1 MDPANDQEK
10 STLKTPE
17 KIIYSWIAP
26 ARPFKR
32 ADREFYVTI
41 ISMAAVVG
49 IVLFLVEGFMPVILL
64 ISLIFLY
71 YVMSTVPPENAEFK
85 ITNKGIKF
93 GEKVTAW
100 DVLNRYWFSHRFDH
114 DLLIFETTKIPGRI
128 EFVVLPE
135 NIEEVRN
142 ALKDYLPEEK
152 SSPSALDKAANWLS
166 DKLQGKNKVQ

>member
-1 MDPANDQEK
+1 MEPAKEEEK

-17 KIIYSWIAP
+17 KDIYAWIAP

-32 ADREFYVTI
+32 ADREFYITI
-41 ISMAAVVG
+41 ISMAVLVG

-64 ISLIFLY
+64 ISLVFLY

-93 GEKVTAW
+93 GDKLTPWE
-100 DVLNRYWFSHRFDH
+100 VLNRYWFSHRFDH
-114 DLLIFETTKIPGRI
+114 DLLIFETTQIPGRI
-128 EFVVLPE
+128 EFVVLSE
-135 NIEEVRN
+135 HIEEVRQ

-152 SSPSALDKAANWLS
+152 ASPSQLDKAASWLS
-166 DKLQGKNKVQ
+166 EKLQGKKNIS